1 MQLAPEEERFYKNI
15 CVMGEAIHECV
26 STLYKKGYKTVDPK
40 IISMA
45 LEIMSVFDKHFLI
58 RGFIENSHSK
68 CWDYVKK
75 RDEVYF
81 VQNSSDIFKYLP
93 MDKIN
98 LFKDLFLTK
107 DEQGVS
113 VVPQALKDQ
122 IWSILDAMIKI
133 SIKYVHKHR
142 IPYNNPS
149 GERGY
154 NNPGFYPDLD
164 LEWHKTNWGVVLD
177 WNI

>member
-1 MQLAPEEERFYKNI
+1 MQLVPEEERFYKNI

-26 STLYKKGYKTVDPK
+26 SKLYGKGYKTVDPQ
-40 IISMA
+40 IILLA
-45 LEIMSVFDKHFLI
+45 LEVMSVFDKNFLI

-68 CWDYVKK
+68 CWNYIQK

-81 VQNSSDIFKYLP
+81 VQNSADIFKYLP

-107 DEQGVS
+107 DETGAS

-122 IWSILDAMIKI
+122 IWSILDAMVKI
-133 SIKYVHKHR
+133 SIKYVHKNR
-142 IPYNNPS
+142 KPSINPK
-149 GERGY
+149 GEKVY
-154 NNPGFYPDLD
+154 LDPCFFNDLD
-164 LEWHKTNWGVVLD
+164 LEWHAKNWGVLLVF
-177 WNI
+177 